1 MSNSQRYAMLAS
13 RLIDSGS
20 LLRLGSLRQLII
32 GSFLVALIP
41 LAALL
46 WQSHTDLTRVSRM
59 TIDETQQIAGIVSK
73 VQQLESASVVLER
86 ALRQYQVLKNDVAE
100 RLVQNALTRFD
111 ERYAALCDA
120 EVSVDGCE
128 SVNTVLAELKSFT
141 AFTSEAD
148 LTPGLGRLRTALVDV
163 HESVD
168 DKST

>member
-13 RLIDSGS
+13 RLINSGS

-59 TIDETQQIAGIVSK
+59 TIDETQRIAGIVSK

-86 ALRQYQVLKNDVAE
+86 ALRQYQVLKNEVASG
-100 RLVQNALTRFD
+100 LVNNALVRFN
-111 ERYAALCDA
+111 ERYAALCHA
-120 EVSVDGCE
+120 QVSVEGCD
-128 SVNTVLAELKSFT
+128 SVEAVLAELKAFT
-141 AFTSEAD
+141 TFTSEAD
-148 LTPGLGRLRTALVDV
+148 LTPGLGRLRAALA
-163 HESVD
+163 S
-168 DKST
+168 